1 MSISSG
7 SPLSPPLTELEKR
20 IQDLDNE
27 VLMLRSELEQQSWRM
42 AQLVLENTALK
53 AELGKDPAARE
64 AAREAARQAARKANR
79 NRASLISR
87 EEMEYALTMGRGLSS
102 PSPETILRRR

>member
-7 SPLSPPLTELEKR
+7 SPLSPTVNELETR
-20 IQDLDNE
+20 VRELDNE
-27 VLMLRSELEQQSWRM
+27 LQMLRTQLEQQSWRM

-64 AAREAARQAARKANR
+64 AAREAARKANR
-79 NRASLISR
+79 NRASLVTR
-87 EEMEYALTMGRGLSS
+87 EEMEYALSMGRGLSR
-102 PSPETILRRR
+102 PSPEAIRRR